1 MHARAVI
8 GEMWIGVFLTIVLE
22 LTPKKMH
29 TTSIAIYLFI
39 ITNIGA
45 SCCVEHV
52 GLFSLLQSCRYPR

>member
-1 MHARAVI
+1 
-8 GEMWIGVFLTIVLE
+8 MWIGVFLTIVLE